1 MWASSF
7 IPESFG
13 DIMKDL
19 ASEVYASGTG
29 RLSITMITAVYL
41 SSKAFISFQLGLD
54 DMYHVKENRN
64 FILRRIYSVLYSIV
78 LHWRSFFTG
87 YHGVW
92 KYAQEDVFFE
102 CSSYNWKH
110 NRQCGR
116 LSSGNLPA
124 GAYFIFLGDLCVSA
138 KQEAEGKVPAAG
150 SGICGGCMDDFF
162 GNLFCVRG

>member
-13 DIMKDL
+13 DIMKNL

-41 SSKAFISFQLGLD
+41 SSKAFISLQLGLD

-64 FILRRIYSVLYSIV
+64 FILRRIYSVFYSIV
-78 LHWRSFFTG
+78 LHWLFFFTG

-92 KYAQEDVFFE
+92 K
-102 CSSYNWKH
+102 
-110 NRQCGR
+110 
-116 LSSGNLPA
+116 
-124 GAYFIFLGDLCVSA
+124 
-138 KQEAEGKVPAAG
+138 
-150 SGICGGCMDDFF
+150 
-162 GNLFCVRG
+162 